1 MRYARGHKATTR
13 QRILGSAARLFTARG
28 YAATSIDDVMRG
40 CGLTRGAFYA
50 HFASKAELYR
60 EAVRRAGAQ
69 GGLAADP
76 TGRAGDDAWIAEA
89 LDGAGEGAGLAFLA
103 KDLASDQ
110 PEVRRACGGA
120 IRLLSRRLLGRA
132 GSAPGDEATV
142 LSVLAMV
149 VGAMSLAQTIG
160 EAALR
165 ERLFAACRERARA
178 MLERGAELPCYFWEP
193 AR

>member
-1 MRYARGHKATTR
+1 MRYRRGHKAGTR

-50 HFASKAELYR
+50 HFASKGELYR
-60 EAVRRAGAQ
+60 EAVRRAAAQ
-69 GGLAADP
+69 GGLAADA
-76 TGRAGDDAWIAEA
+76 TGRVGDDAWIGEA
-89 LDGAGEGAGLAFLA
+89 LSGAAEGAGLAFLA
-103 KDLASDQ
+103 KDLASDE

-132 GSAPGDEATV
+132 GRAPGDEGTA
-142 LSVLAMV
+142 LPVLAMV
-149 VGAMSLAQTIG
+149 VGAMTLARTLG
-160 EAALR
+160 DAALR
-165 ERLFAACRERARA
+165 ERLLAACREQAVE
-178 MLERGAELPCYFWEP
+178 MLERGAELPSYFWEP